1 MVIEINNFLSY
12 EECDN
17 LISLA
22 SDTFDEVGVLGE
34 SIEGY
39 RVAKGAWLDEEH
51 GDVVIKYR
59 DLISETTKLPK
70 INMESIHV
78 VKYSVGEEYKDE
90 FKLLEILSN
99 EFIDYNI
106 VKIDLSNVVYT
117 SDRYYGLSNNTEKLY
132 HILLKYITH
141 HLFSLG
147 ISKKVNIKL
156 FSDELIFSL
165 DNLNVEFSLDG
176 QHIVK
181 KEWLESLI
189 LDVFPFGYTD
199 LKNKFNLDNIKFQ
212 DEIVTNNE
220 LCVWKRLDL
229 SPEFVLV

>member
-78 VKYSVGEEYKDE
+78 VKYSVGEEYKDHHDFFHPGE
-90 FKLLEILSN
+90 EYYEDEVNRGGQRLKTAL
-99 EFIDYNI
+99 
-106 VKIDLSNVVYT
+106 VYLNDDFEGGET
-117 SDRYYGLSNNTEKLY
+117 NFPNL
-132 HILLKYITH
+132 
-141 HLFSLG
+141 
-147 ISKKVNIKL
+147 NIKV
-156 FSDELIFSL
+156 DP
-165 DNLNVEFSLDG
+165 
-176 QHIVK
+176 K
-181 KEWLESLI
+181 KGKLVLW
-189 LDVFPFGYTD
+189 
-199 LKNKFNLDNIKFQ
+199 DNIK
-212 DEIVTNNE
+212 DDGSLDYDSLHAGLPVKSGYKYIAVIWIRENE
-220 LCVWKRLDL
+220 
-229 SPEFVLV
+229 FY

>member
-34 SIEGY
+34 SITGY

-78 VKYSVGEEYKDE
+78 VKYGVVQAWLFPHFDAFFSKTG
-90 FKLLEILSN
+90 I
-99 EFIDYNI
+99 
-106 VKIDLSNVVYT
+106 KI
-117 SDRYYGLSNNTEKLY
+117 KK
-132 HILLKYITH
+132 HI
-141 HLFSLG
+141 
-147 ISKKVNIKL
+147 
-156 FSDELIFSL
+156 
-165 DNLNVEFSLDG
+165 
-176 QHIVK
+176 
-181 KEWLESLI
+181 
-189 LDVFPFGYTD
+189 
-199 LKNKFNLDNIKFQ
+199 
-212 DEIVTNNE
+212 
-220 LCVWKRLDL
+220 
-229 SPEFVLV
+229 